1 MAITR
6 VPITAARAVAVNT
19 EPVGIPG
26 SAEKMPGL
34 TAKIYDIVR
43 KVVIPARISVL
54 TELTFGSK
62 PKAFCIKLL
71 IVNKKN
77 KKTFPYPAHTHQLA
91 GWIRKD
97 DSICFK
103 LLY

>member
-43 KVVIPARISVL
+43 KVVIPAKISVL

-62 PKAFCIKLL
+62 PKAFCMKLL
-71 IVNKKN
+71 IVNKK
-77 KKTFPYPAHTHQLA
+77 
-91 GWIRKD
+91 
-97 DSICFK
+97 
-103 LLY
+103 

>member
-34 TAKIYDIVR
+34 TAKIYDMVR

-62 PKAFCIKLL
+62 PKAFCMKLL
-71 IVNKKN
+71 IVKKN
-77 KKTFPYPAHTHQLA
+77 KKTFPLSSPHTPISRL
-91 GWIRKD
+91 
-97 DSICFK
+97 DSKRRFNMF
-103 LLY
+103 